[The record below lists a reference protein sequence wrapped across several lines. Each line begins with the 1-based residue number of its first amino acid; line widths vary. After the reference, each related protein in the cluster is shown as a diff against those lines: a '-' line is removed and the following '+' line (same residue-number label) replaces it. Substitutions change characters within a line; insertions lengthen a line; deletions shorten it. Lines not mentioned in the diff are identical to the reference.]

1 MSLRRCSSVAVKIR
15 FLHYHMSA
23 VIIDGK
29 RIAEQ
34 IKAEL
39 IEKVRALQQRGV
51 TPGLAAVLVGDDP
64 ASAVYVGS
72 KARMCES
79 LGLFSAVHKLE
90 HKTSETALLDLIA
103 KLNQDAKIHG
113 ILVQL
118 PLPKHINT
126 QRVLAAISPEKDV
139 DGFNPVNR
147 GKLQNGEETFIPC
160 TPAGVAELLQRS
172 GFPVSGKHVVILG
185 RSGIVGMP
193 LAVLLAQKRPQA
205 NATVTICHSA
215 TTNLPQITRQAD
227 ILVAAIGQA
236 KYVTADMV
244 KEGVVVIDVGMNRVT
259 DITAAK
265 GYRLVGDVDFE
276 AVKSKAAGITPVP
289 GGVGPMTIIMLMQN
303 TVSAAERLATQMR
316 Q

>member
-1 MSLRRCSSVAVKIR
+1 
-15 FLHYHMSA
+15 MSA

-90 HKTSETALLDLIA
+90 HKTSEAALLDLIA
-103 KLNQDAKIHG
+103 TLNQDAKIHG

-160 TPAGVAELLQRS
+160 TPAGVAELLQRN
-172 GFPVSGKHVVILG
+172 GFSVSGKHVVILG

>member
-1 MSLRRCSSVAVKIR
+1 
-15 FLHYHMSA
+15 MSA

-39 IEKVRALQQRGV
+39 IERVRALQHRGV

-90 HKTSETALLDLIA
+90 HKTSEAALLDLIA
-103 KLNQDAKIHG
+103 TLNQDAKIHG

-172 GFPVSGKHVVILG
+172 GFSVSGKYVVILG

-244 KEGVVVIDVGMNRVT
+244 KEGGVVIDVGMNRVT
-259 DITAAK
+259 DVTAAK

>member
-1 MSLRRCSSVAVKIR
+1 MP
-15 FLHYHMSA
+15 A

-39 IEKVRALQQRGV
+39 TEKVRALKLKGV

-72 KARMCES
+72 KAKMCEN
-79 LGLFSAVHKLE
+79 LGLFSAVHNLDQA
-90 HKTSETALLDLIA
+90 TSEATLLDLIA
-103 KLNQDAKIHG
+103 KLNQEARIHG

-126 QRVLAAISPEKDV
+126 QCVLAAISPEKDV

-160 TPAGVAELLQRS
+160 TPAGVSELLHRS

-215 TTNLPQITRQAD
+215 TANLPQITRQAD
-227 ILVAAIGQA
+227 ILVAAIGRA

-259 DITAAK
+259 DVTASK

-276 AVKSKAAGITPVP
+276 AVKSKAAAITPVP

-303 TVSAAERLATQMR
+303 TVSAAERLTSNV
-316 Q
+316 

>member
-1 MSLRRCSSVAVKIR
+1 MAGKIR
-15 FLHYHMSA
+15 FHQYHMPA

-39 IEKVRALQQRGV
+39 TEKVRTLKLKGV

-72 KARMCES
+72 KAKMCES
-79 LGLFSAVHKLE
+79 LGLFSAVHKLDQA
-90 HKTSETALLDLIA
+90 TSEATLLDLIA
-103 KLNQDAKIHG
+103 NLNQEAKIHG

-118 PLPKHINT
+118 PLPPQINA

-139 DGFNPVNR
+139 DGFSPINR
-147 GKLQNGEETFIPC
+147 GKLQNGDETFVPC
-160 TPAGVAELLQRS
+160 TPAGVSELLHRS

-193 LAVLLAQKRPQA
+193 LAVLLAQKKPQA

-215 TTNLPQITRQAD
+215 TANLPQITRQAD
-227 ILVAAIGQA
+227 ILVAAIGRA

-259 DITAAK
+259 DVTASK
-265 GYRLVGDVDFE
+265 GYCLVGDVDFE
-276 AVKSKAAGITPVP
+276 TVKSKAAAITPVP

-303 TVSAAERLATQMR
+303 TVSAAERLASNV
-316 Q
+316 

>member
-1 MSLRRCSSVAVKIR
+1 MP
-15 FLHYHMSA
+15 A

-29 RIAEQ
+29 RVAEQ
-34 IKAEL
+34 IRAEL

-90 HKTSETALLDLIA
+90 HKTSEAALLDLIA
-103 KLNQDAKIHG
+103 TLNQDAKIHG

-126 QRVLAAISPEKDV
+126 QCVLAAISPEKDV

-172 GFPVSGKHVVILG
+172 GFSVSGKHVVILG

-236 KYVTADMV
+236 EYVTADMV
-244 KEGVVVIDVGMNRVT
+244 KDGVVVIDVGMNRVT
-259 DITAAK
+259 DVTAAK

-303 TVSAAERLATQMR
+303 TVSAAQRLATQMR

>member
-1 MSLRRCSSVAVKIR
+1 MP
-15 FLHYHMSA
+15 A
-23 VIIDGK
+23 VILDGK

-39 IEKVRALQQRGV
+39 SEKVRALQQKGV

-79 LGLFSAVHKLE
+79 LGLFSAVHKLDQA
-90 HKTSETALLDLIA
+90 TSEATLLALIA
-103 KLNQDAKIHG
+103 ELNQDVKIHG

-118 PLPKHINT
+118 PLPPQINT
-126 QRVLAAISPEKDV
+126 HRVLAAISPEKDV
-139 DGFNPVNR
+139 DGFSPINR
-147 GKLQNGEETFIPC
+147 GKLQNGEETFVPC
-160 TPAGVAELLQRS
+160 TPAGVSELLHRS

-193 LAVLLAQKRPQA
+193 LAVLLAQKKPQA

-244 KEGVVVIDVGMNRVT
+244 KEGVVVIDVGMNRLT
-259 DITAAK
+259 DVIASK

-276 AVKSKAAGITPVP
+276 AVKPKAAGITPVP

-303 TVSAAERLATQMR
+303 TVSAAGRLASKV
-316 Q
+316 

>member
-1 MSLRRCSSVAVKIR
+1 
-15 FLHYHMSA
+15 MSA

-72 KARMCES
+72 KARMCET

-90 HKTSETALLDLIA
+90 HKTSEAALLDLIA
-103 KLNQDAKIHG
+103 TLNHDAKIHG

-126 QRVLAAISPEKDV
+126 QRVLAAISSEKDV
-139 DGFNPVNR
+139 DGFTPVNR
-147 GKLQNGEETFIPC
+147 GKLQNGEETFVPC
-160 TPAGVAELLQRS
+160 TPAGVAELLHRS
-172 GFPVSGKHVVILG
+172 SFPVSGKHVVILG

-236 KYVTADMV
+236 RYVTADMV
-244 KEGVVVIDVGMNRVT
+244 KDGVVVIDVGMNRVT
-259 DITAAK
+259 DVTAAK

-276 AVKSKAAGITPVP
+276 AVKPKAAGITPVP

-303 TVSAAERLATQMR
+303 TVSAAERLAT
-316 Q
+316 

>member
-1 MSLRRCSSVAVKIR
+1 MSV
-15 FLHYHMSA
+15 

-39 IEKVRALQQRGV
+39 IEKVHALQQRGV

-79 LGLFSAVHKLE
+79 LGLFSAVHKLD
-90 HKTSETALLDLIA
+90 HKTSEAALLDLIA
-103 KLNQDAKIHG
+103 TLNQDAKIHG

-118 PLPKHINT
+118 PLPKQINT

-160 TPAGVAELLQRS
+160 TPAGVAELLQRG

-259 DITAAK
+259 DVTAAK

>member
-1 MSLRRCSSVAVKIR
+1 MN
-15 FLHYHMSA
+15 MPA

-39 IEKVRALQQRGV
+39 IDRIQALKQKGV
-51 TPGLAAVLVGDDP
+51 TPGLAAVLVGEDS

-72 KARMCES
+72 KAKMCES
-79 LGLFSAVHKLE
+79 LGLYSKVHKLE
-90 HKTSETALLDLIA
+90 HSTSEAALLELMA
-103 KLNQDAKIHG
+103 KLNHDAQVHG

-118 PLPKHINT
+118 PLPPQIDP
-126 QRVLAAISPEKDV
+126 QRVLAAVAPEKDV
-139 DGFNPVNR
+139 DNFSPLNR
-147 GKLQNGEETFIPC
+147 GKLQNGEETFAPC
-160 TPAGVAELLQRS
+160 TPAGVAELLHRS
-172 GFPVSGKHVVILG
+172 GFPVTGKHVVILG

-193 LAVLLAQKRPQA
+193 LAVMLAQKKPKA

-227 ILVAAIGQA
+227 ILVAAMGKA
-236 KYVTADMV
+236 KFVTAEMV
-244 KEGVVVIDVGMNRVT
+244 KEGVVVIDVGVNRVL
-259 DITAAK
+259 DATASK

-276 AVKSKAAGITPVP
+276 MVKHKAAAITPVP

-303 TVSAAERLATQMR
+303 TVIAAERMGPRA
-316 Q
+316 